1 MTTRQIKQVRFGDLT
16 IAEYPI
22 ILGDNPSCTGAPI
35 TIGWQPMETYTR
47 NLELYEYTRMQRRY
61 GRKKLVIPVQTRSQM
76 LLDAGYTE
84 EQIIK
89 RALSVAAIKT
99 QREESLNEPQQNGFN
114 KFSSNIRKGFSR
126 LKIDKSG
133 PKPPK
138 TTVVARSA

>member
-1 MTTRQIKQVRFGDLT
+1 MG
-16 IAEYPI
+16 
-22 ILGDNPSCTGAPI
+22 
-35 TIGWQPMETYTR
+35 TYTR

-99 QREESLNEPQQNGFN
+99 QREETLNEPQQLFN
-114 KFSSNIRKGFSR
+114 KFSSNIRKGFSK